1 MAGYGATIDGFA
13 RFYHGDFMPHYGIT
27 NHTGAAGW
35 NATNSLF
42 ATFFGINDVRRCT
55 EQLSTKDDYGEIFGS
70 LLAIY
75 GFLLEQVNS
84 LSVHGYSIS

>member
-1 MAGYGATIDGFA
+1 
-13 RFYHGDFMPHYGIT
+13 MPYYGIA
-27 NHTGAAGW
+27 NHTGAVGW

-55 EQLSTKDDYGEIFGS
+55 DQLSKKDDFGEIYAS

-75 GFLLEQVNS
+75 RFLLEQVNIHVS
-84 LSVHGYSIS
+84 EFRIQQADRFYNSFI